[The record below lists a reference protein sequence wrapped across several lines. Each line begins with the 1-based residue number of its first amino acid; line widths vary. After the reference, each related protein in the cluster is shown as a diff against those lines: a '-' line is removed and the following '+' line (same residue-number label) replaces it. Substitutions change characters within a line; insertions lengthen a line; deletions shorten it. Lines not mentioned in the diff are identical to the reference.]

1 MQKCRVVITGMG
13 IICGGGRN
21 VKEFTGA
28 LLSGRNCLS
37 EIDDPSISH
46 FNVRY
51 GGLVG
56 KITNEDIDFYPDL
69 EKCDR
74 FIQLSAIAAREAVV
88 DSRIDMGYYGV
99 RGGLFIGTCSGP
111 ALSIEKEC
119 RLSGQIGITSKES
132 IFFRQYFSAANVLS
146 ELFSVNG
153 PIYTVTT
160 ACSAFTVSITAAS
173 DLIRSGSVDVVLAG
187 GADVFSRSILAG
199 FAGLHAT
206 CTGIS
211 APFSRPAGLNL
222 GEGAGFLVL
231 ESYESAISRNAN
243 IIGEV
248 LGYGITNDAYHCSAP
263 HPAGKGASLSMKHAF
278 NDAGLTPED
287 IGYISAHGTGTE
299 SNDKA
304 ETRAIIKIFGESAGK
319 VPVSS
324 LKSMVGHCLG
334 AAGAVETIA
343 SLICA
348 CNGVIPQTNNFTV
361 PREGCN
367 LDYVPDSGRKW
378 TGNKVFLKNNFAFG
392 GNNASLIISSGLYK
406 GEHSYGVNDN
416 CTDPICITGLGFI
429 TPAGVGIGSLLNL
442 VKSSNGELQNN
453 NFETSS
459 KYTVPE
465 FDIASINRRLD
476 IRSMDKSGKMACAAA
491 SLALKHGK
499 YSSSI
504 PENDELGLYMCLAQ
518 GSNGAEMEHINALVN
533 NGFRLQK
540 VNNFPF
546 VVPNSLTGVV
556 CRALSITGHNI
567 TLCNGPG
574 AGLGGLHLAWTA
586 LVNGHASSILCGSV
600 DNLEEKALIECC
612 ASFPDESRPKLG
624 EGAAMILLEKSSVA
638 ARRGVM
644 PLGKVV
650 HVSSVYNN
658 GSRLSNVLK
667 ALVENA
673 ILISEIKTENIGL
686 ICCSKRNKDE
696 ISAVRSVFSSTDSVF
711 DISDYI
717 GYAPACFPLF
727 SIGAALADSFC
738 KDMSRKYIITLF
750 SSPYGNCGITIIEKY
765 FEG

>member
-1 MQKCRVVITGMG
+1 MQRCRVVITGMG
-13 IICGGGRN
+13 IICAGGRN
-21 VKEFTGA
+21 VKEFA
-28 LLSGRNCLS
+28 SSLLCGRNCLS

-56 KITNEDIDFYPDL
+56 KIKNEEIGFYPEL
-69 EKCDR
+69 ERYDR
-74 FIQLSAIAAREAVV
+74 FVQLSAIAAREAVF
-88 DSRIDMGYYGV
+88 DSRINMGYYGV
-99 RGGLFIGTCSGP
+99 RSGLFIGTCSGP
-111 ALSIEKEC
+111 ALSIEKGC
-119 RLSGQIGITSKES
+119 GLSEQTGITSKES
-132 IFFRQYFSAANVLS
+132 LFSRQYFSAANVLS
-146 ELFSVNG
+146 ELFRING
-153 PIYTVTT
+153 PVNTVTT
-160 ACSAFTVSITAAS
+160 ACSAFTVSITSAS
-173 DLIRSGSVDVVLAG
+173 DLIRSGTLDAVLAG

-206 CTGIS
+206 CTGVS

-231 ESYESAISRNAN
+231 ESYESAIARNAN

-278 NDAGLTPED
+278 NDAGLTPDD

-304 ETRAIIKIFGESAGK
+304 ETRAIIKIFGKSATEI
-319 VPVSS
+319 PVSS

-343 SLICA
+343 ALICA
-348 CNGVIPQTNNFTV
+348 YNGVIPQTNNFTV

-406 GEHSYGVNDN
+406 WEQSHGVNNN
-416 CTDPICITGLGFI
+416 CADPICITGLGFI
-429 TPAGVGIGSLLNL
+429 TPAGTEIGSLLNL
-442 VKSSNGELQNN
+442 IESSGGDLQENV
-453 NFETSS
+453 FETGS

-476 IRSMDKSGKMACAAA
+476 IRSIDKSGKMACAAA
-491 SLALKHGK
+491 SLTLKHGK

-504 PENDELGLYMCLAQ
+504 SENDKLGLYMCLAQ
-518 GSNGAEMEHINALVN
+518 GSNGAEMEHINTLVN
-533 NGFRLQK
+533 NEFRLQK

-546 VVPNSLTGVV
+546 VVPNSITGVV

-600 DNLEEKALIECC
+600 DNLEEKGLIDCC
-612 ASFPDESRPKLG
+612 TSFYDEFRLQIG

-638 ARRGVM
+638 AGRGVT

-650 HVSSVYNN
+650 HVSSAYNY
-658 GSRLSNVLK
+658 GSSLSDMIKSLI
-667 ALVENA
+667 ENA
-673 ILISEIKTENIGL
+673 ISDSGINTENVGV

-696 ISAVRSVFSSTDSVF
+696 ISAVRSVFRSTDSVL

-717 GYAPACFPLF
+717 GYAPASFPLF
-727 SIGAALADSFC
+727 SIGAALAGSFC
-738 KDMSRKYIITLF
+738 KDMSRKYIITLL

-765 FEG
+765 FKG